1 MDKTQE
7 KKLSFDDI
15 LSSNTVNNKPKM
27 GNGHRTRTEARQ
39 AVGQNVANQTV
50 NNFEEMTDSLA
61 DKLTD
66 NLAAQVEVKV
76 SKQFVDGTF
85 QQKLETRLMERFLGF
100 NQQLDDNLL
109 ALEASIEVLENDPL
123 SLPYAPMEGEV
134 MN

>member
-1 MDKTQE
+1 MTIINQE
-7 KKLSFDDI
+7 KSKLDDI
-15 LSSNTVNNKPKM
+15 LSSNTVNKTPKVR
-27 GNGHRTRTEARQ
+27 NGHKTRTQARQ

-50 NNFEEMTDSLA
+50 NNFEEMTNSLA

-100 NQQLDDNLL
+100 NQQLDNNLL

-123 SLPYAPMEGEV
+123 SLPYASEEEL
-134 MN
+134 N

>member
-1 MDKTQE
+1 MTINQE
-7 KKLSFDDI
+7 KSKLDDI
-15 LSSNTVNNKPKM
+15 LSSNTVNKTPKVR
-27 GNGHRTRTEARQ
+27 NGHKTRTQARQ

-50 NNFEEMTDSLA
+50 NNFEEMTNSLA

-100 NQQLDDNLL
+100 NQQLDNNLL
-109 ALEASIEVLENDPL
+109 ALETSIEVLENDPL
-123 SLPYAPMEGEV
+123 SLPYASEEEL
-134 MN
+134 N